1 MKKLM
6 FASFLFVVSSS
17 VYAQNAA
24 CTTNCWYVGAGY
36 TSVDIDGI
44 DESADGFGFDYLGI
58 ANGQVIYG
66 LSAVFSEIEGIDLH
80 TQSYSIGYALQ
91 PLNEG
96 SVYFDVFLSRAQI
109 GIRGVE
115 DLSEFGASVGYGQ
128 MGGDG
133 NEWKVNI
140 STLDGETTAAG
151 MLRIPI
157 QNNAGITFGLALG
170 SDATGLN
177 VGLNFRF

>member
-17 VYAQNAA
+17 VYAQNGA
-24 CTTNCWYVGAGY
+24 CTTSCGYVGAGY
-36 TSVDIDGI
+36 TSVDIDGV
-44 DESADGFGFDYLGI
+44 DESADGFAFDFLGI
-58 ANGQVIYG
+58 ANEQVIYG
-66 LSAVFSEIEGIDLH
+66 VSAAFTEIEGIDLN

-96 SVYFDVFLSRAQI
+96 SVYFDLFLSRAQI
-109 GIRGVE
+109 DISGVE
-115 DLSEFGASVGYGQ
+115 DFSEFGASVGYGQ

-133 NEWKVNI
+133 NEWRVNI
-140 STLDGETTAAG
+140 STLDGETTAGG

-170 SDATGLN
+170 SDATGLD